1 MLLAHF
7 HHIVDKLGVFPLIN
21 PSVYVFYLFVEF
33 LMNRLRLHL
42 FSVTITL

>member
-1 MLLAHF
+1 MLLTHF
-7 HHIVDKLGVFPLIN
+7 HHIVDKLGVFPPIN
-21 PSVYVFYLFVEF
+21 PSVYVFYLFEF